1 MFKYYY
7 FGLNKLW
14 VMNLTDSLEKIGHSE
29 ISFESGGS
37 RAVTLQLKV
46 LGSKALT
53 AGILLTKDEYE
64 SIPNLSSL
72 PTTARDKLH
81 SFSTEEELRSF
92 IEGEHEL
99 SLSAPV
105 EVEPE
110 VSVGVSEPAPTV
122 VEPVRPVVEPV
133 REVVEPIR
141 NVPVV
146 KTLVKPVVEPVSEV
160 TRISE
165 PVPSEPTLSDLAY
178 QTVFEERN
186 ALEVELDSL
195 RLEYEKLKC
204 EKGSSAEVGVL
215 KGKVVDLE
223 TALGKAEGLVKTYKD
238 NLEAKNTRI
247 SDLKNYSNELQD
259 TINAQKARIIELEAS
274 SASMG
279 ISEVAHR
286 ELPRIE
292 VPYQIN
298 FCVAASAFSLAGTYQ
313 HLISN
318 SKNTVIVDLCR
329 ESVMDTLVKFG
340 KQMRITK
347 WLLEGM
353 NVRAV
358 YSPFEQL
365 RLIPAEGLTL
375 VSSPNTVLADTILSD
390 IDWERKIKELA
401 QLDRPVT
408 IFLGLEDANGVSEL
422 IDRLNKPVKVYRA
435 DNPLEARSW
444 SRIHYKHEDS
454 VEEVIL

>member
-7 FGLNKLW
+7 FGLNRLW
-14 VMNLTDSLEKIGHSE
+14 IMNVSDSLEKIGHSE
-29 ISFESGGS
+29 IHFESGGS
-37 RAVTLQLKV
+37 KV
-46 LGSKALT
+46 VALLIRTLGSKSLT
-53 AGILLTKDEYE
+53 AGILLNKDEYD
-64 SIPNLSSL
+64 SIPNLNTL
-72 PTTARDKLH
+72 PATVRDKLH

-92 IEGEHEL
+92 IESEHEL
-99 SLSAPV
+99 SLNAPV
-105 EVEPE
+105 EVKVEPE
-110 VSVGVSEPAPTV
+110 FPVRVSEPVQAPA
-122 VEPVRPVVEPV
+122 VEPV
-133 REVVEPIR
+133 REVTPEP
-141 NVPVV
+141 VAPVS
-146 KTLVKPVVEPVSEV
+146 VVEPVVEKV
-160 TRISE
+160 SE
-165 PVPSEPTLSDLAY
+165 PVSTEPTLSDLAY

-186 ALEVELDSL
+186 ALEVELDNL
-195 RLEYEKLKC
+195 RLEFEKLKR
-204 EKGSSAEVGVL
+204 EKGSSAEVEAL
-215 KGKVVDLE
+215 KVRVSELE

-238 NLEAKNTRI
+238 SLESKNNRI

-259 TINAQKARIIELEAS
+259 TINAQKSRIIELEAS

-375 VSSPNTVLADTILSD
+375 VSSPNTVLSDTILSD

-408 IFLGLEDANGVSEL
+408 VFLGLEDANGVSEL

-435 DNPLEARSW
+435 DNPLDARSW